1 MLTMNMKL
9 VLAIQQVMS
18 TLLMQVQP
26 KLIHI
31 HAVLTGLVHSPM
43 LKQLRPRMKM

>member
-1 MLTMNMKL
+1 MKL
-9 VLAIQQVMS
+9 VLAIQQVLS